1 MICHSWFDRWLNGI
15 LFWRIQHFGPC
26 GLGPWKA
33 NPRLPW
39 YRFPDSNK
47 PALMQPNSTL
57 LPIHFRAQ
65 PEPIPKNYVQMLEL
79 STCPDFEGTH
89 MGCAPRPKELAPPFA
104 CCWTCRSKSTINADT
119 EPKCSIH
126 PMATLD
132 FSNHDYQ
139 LGGSPLKIITIYL
152 FIYIYIY
159 YIYIYNFGNPTS
171 NIYWGFTYPGSNLCL
186 RPWDSK

>member
-1 MICHSWFDRWLNGI
+1 
-15 LFWRIQHFGPC
+15 
-26 GLGPWKA
+26 
-33 NPRLPW
+33 
-39 YRFPDSNK
+39 
-47 PALMQPNSTL
+47 
-57 LPIHFRAQ
+57 
-65 PEPIPKNYVQMLEL
+65 MLEL

-152 FIYIYIY
+152 FIYIL
-159 YIYIYNFGNPTS
+159 YIYNFGNPTS